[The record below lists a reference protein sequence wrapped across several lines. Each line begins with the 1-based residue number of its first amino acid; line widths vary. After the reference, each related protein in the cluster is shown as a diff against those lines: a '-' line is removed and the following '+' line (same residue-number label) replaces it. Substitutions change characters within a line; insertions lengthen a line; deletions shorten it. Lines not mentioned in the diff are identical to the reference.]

1 MSRCAVPS
9 QLAGKLK
16 NMFEVRQGK
25 VQTPTVKGGLLAA
38 LGNLLE
44 LAPDKFTGGRGCFGA
59 EWLLEQSTHLI
70 RDQKTTA
77 TLREGALAGLNSAL
91 CIQVPAP
98 ICSSH

>member
-1 MSRCAVPS
+1 MPL
-9 QLAGKLK
+9 QLAGQLK
-16 NMFEVRQGK
+16 RMIEVRKGGK
-25 VQTPTVKGGLLAA
+25 PLGDTVKGGVLAA

-44 LAPDKFTGGRGCFGA
+44 LAPGTFTGGPGCFGA
-59 EWLLEQSTHLI
+59 QWLSGHCSHLI
-70 RDQKTTA
+70 REKKTAA